1 MGVETLTDA
10 EIAALLS
17 LPKRVENPQAR
28 EKADGK
34 HLRRD
39 FRVVSLDESTVL
51 RFSRGKAPDCQMASV
66 LGCSGIPRR
75 AKT

>member
-39 FRVVSLDESTVL
+39 FRVVSLDEEHRFALFTRQSTRL
-51 RFSRGKAPDCQMASV
+51 PDGFSAGLLWHS
-66 LGCSGIPRR
+66 
-75 AKT
+75 